1 MALNLNKN
9 DKDNN
14 ESSSSK
20 KKSLNL
26 SKSESLP
33 KNKINLSKDEIDTAD
48 PQASPQEQF
57 EEKKKSPI
65 LLVIVAVFVIGIGG
79 YFFMSQNSGGQD
91 TTSNQPVDS
100 VTTEVDPS
108 QPEVD
113 SANLSSTSAPSPT
126 DVQPANSPNSPD
138 AAKETVTSEV
148 SSPNSTIS
156 GNSSSSLEQ
165 KAREVIDGK
174 FGNGADR
181 KLALGSEYKAIQAK
195 VNALYRSQK
204 R

>member
-57 EEKKKSPI
+57 EEKKKSI
-65 LLVIVAVFVIGIGG
+65 FICSKFSKLF
-79 YFFMSQNSGGQD
+79 
-91 TTSNQPVDS
+91 
-100 VTTEVDPS
+100 
-108 QPEVD
+108 QPE
-113 SANLSSTSAPSPT
+113 
-126 DVQPANSPNSPD
+126 
-138 AAKETVTSEV
+138 
-148 SSPNSTIS
+148 
-156 GNSSSSLEQ
+156 
-165 KAREVIDGK
+165 
-174 FGNGADR
+174 
-181 KLALGSEYKAIQAK
+181 KLTFLC
-195 VNALYRSQK
+195 RF
-204 R
+204 